1 MHVSDTDCLISVCP
15 SLRHPDKSSRPQFL
29 EVGEVLSLP
38 EHELLSIP
46 EEEGR
51 VHPQATLL
59 GAPLEAGK
67 QLYLE
72 LQKSYIQQ

>member
-1 MHVSDTDCLISVCP
+1 MMVLHP
-15 SLRHPDKSSRPQFL
+15 PRHPDASGRPQFAQL
-29 EVGEVLSLP
+29 LQVLSRP

-72 LQKSYIQQ
+72 LQNTYIKK